1 MASKTRPKAAREERA
16 PAIPA
21 AAPDRAVPAPLA
33 AGAAYLKGALPRLS
47 AGPGVYRMIDRRG
60 EPLYVG
66 KARNL
71 RRRVASYATPAK
83 LPERLR
89 RMVAETALLEIVET
103 HTEVEAL
110 LLE

>member
-1 MASKTRPKAAREERA
+1 
-16 PAIPA
+16 
-21 AAPDRAVPAPLA
+21 
-33 AGAAYLKGALPRLS
+33 
-47 AGPGVYRMIDRRG
+47 MIDRRG

-103 HTEVEAL
+103 HTRGRGAAARIEPDQAAPPPV
-110 LLE
+110 